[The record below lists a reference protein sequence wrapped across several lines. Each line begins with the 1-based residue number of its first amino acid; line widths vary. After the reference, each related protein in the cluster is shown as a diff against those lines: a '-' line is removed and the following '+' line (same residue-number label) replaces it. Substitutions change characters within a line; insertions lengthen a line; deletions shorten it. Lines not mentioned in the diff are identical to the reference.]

1 MKTFLCRDNLS
12 EFLLGARGLSEIMS
26 YSLRGADE
34 FLEVRGRRSAPLP
47 GWCQNRLHHP
57 SFPLGQAARSHSCLS
72 SHRDRK
78 PSTANIHPAES
89 ELGCASSSRDWR
101 KTVYLFY

>member
-47 GWCQNRLHHP
+47 GWGQNRLLHP
-57 SFPLGQAARSHSCLS
+57 SFPLGAGCPLS
-72 SHRDRK
+72 RVPEQSQR
-78 PSTANIHPAES
+78 
-89 ELGCASSSRDWR
+89 
-101 KTVYLFY
+101 